1 LLEYVHETAR
11 AEYDG
16 HPGETMFQEQQ
27 PMSMEPKQ
35 SLLRCIPPMTDLLKS
50 PAVAGWLKAHSPA
63 LVTDC
68 LRGAVASVRQQ
79 VLEDGGGGCGPEH
92 VAAEA
97 VLARAAELLAQ
108 ATTPHLREAINATGI
123 ILHTGLGRA
132 VFPTSVVD
140 SMMAEM
146 KGYTTLAVDRESG
159 ERIERDELV
168 EYILT
173 ELTGAEAA
181 TVVNNNA
188 AATMLVLAALAAQK
202 EVIVSRGQLIE
213 IGGSFRLPEVMAQSQ
228 ARLVEVGATNRTH
241 LKDYQGAITPNT
253 AAIMRVHPSN
263 YRIVGFTSE
272 TPLTDLT
279 ELAHRHGLI
288 LIDDLG
294 AGALLDLE
302 QFGLPHEPTVRESIQ
317 AGADAVLFSGD
328 KLIGA
333 SQAGIIVG
341 RKQIINRLRKHP
353 LMRAMRVDKTCLLV
367 LERTLHLFRNPDLLR
382 REHPTYR
389 MICTPVGVL
398 RQRAKMLVDGLAQA
412 APGVNANIETSVA
425 YLGSGSLPTEALPS
439 ARVSVSVPGLSASE
453 LARRL
458 RLDEACVFSR
468 IEDDLVRLDMRTI
481 TDEQVPAIAAA
492 FGRIARDPA
501 VGVEGTTDATLSKS
515 GVQNPQSETNSKP

>member
-1 LLEYVHETAR
+1 V
-11 AEYDG
+11 
-16 HPGETMFQEQQ
+16 
-27 PMSMEPKQ
+27 K
-35 SLLRCIPPMTDLLKS
+35 
-50 PAVAGWLKAHSPA
+50 PA
-63 LVTDC
+63 
-68 LRGAVASVRQQ
+68 
-79 VLEDGGGGCGPEH
+79 
-92 VAAEA
+92 A

-132 VFPTSVVD
+132 VFPSGVVD
-140 SMMAEM
+140 SMMAEL

-241 LKDYQGAITPNT
+241 LKDYQSAITPNT

-302 QFGLPHEPTVRESIQ
+302 QFGLPYEPTVRESIE
-317 AGADAVLFSGD
+317 ADADAVLFSGD

-341 RKQIINRLRKHP
+341 RKHIIDRLRKHP

-389 MICTPVGVL
+389 MICTPVGAL
-398 RQRAKMLVDGLAQA
+398 RRRAKALADGLVEA
-412 APGVNANIETSVA
+412 APGVSANIDASVS

-458 RLDEACVFSR
+458 RLDKACIFSR
-468 IEDDLVRLDMRTI
+468 IEDNLVRLDMRTI

-492 FGRIARDPA
+492 FGRIT
-501 VGVEGTTDATLSKS
+501 EATRLS
-515 GVQNPQSETNSKP
+515 